1 MASCVLDPETVRF
14 GRLLH
19 YAGLAI
25 TLLCGTVAYTYLFTP
40 IENDIF
46 AVSMR
51 IDELTESSQNA
62 PAIQAEH
69 EKLSG
74 RLKDIAVRYAALQ
87 GRVPGNAEAGSFL
100 KFVSDVARQ
109 ENLSISDFQPARS
122 VEGDGFTAMEVMLSG
137 RGSFASICTF
147 FDRLSK
153 VARLSKV
160 KDLYV
165 SSVDD
170 GNEYPMKATLVIYF
184 GLTDKRTATA
194 KEGNRG

>member
-19 YAGLAI
+19 YGGVAI
-25 TLLCGTVAYTYLFTP
+25 TLLCGAAAYAYLFTP
-40 IENDIF
+40 IERDIF
-46 AVSMR
+46 DVSVR
-51 IDELTESSQNA
+51 IDELTESSRNA
-62 PAIQAEH
+62 SAIQGEH

-74 RLKDIAVRYAALQ
+74 RLKDIAARYASLQ
-87 GRVPGNAEAGSFL
+87 GRVPGSAEAGSFL
-100 KFVSDVARQ
+100 KYVSDIARQ

-153 VARLSKV
+153 VTRLSKV
-160 KDLYV
+160 KDLTV
-165 SSVDD
+165 TTAED
-170 GNEYPMKATLVIYF
+170 GNEYPMKTTLVIYF
-184 GLTDKRTATA
+184 GLTDKRAAAA
-194 KEGNRG
+194 KEASHG